1 MEFKLK
7 MWVTQEEQ
15 DYINGVVGYFLAK
28 EKDYLIYSE
37 TERIYRLI
45 IQFYNPN
52 PDCPQDEIH
61 ITIYKDKVIV
71 LTYTYCVKGDILE
84 FHFESILVP
93 SQFRDEEEKIIEV
106 IKGTTEA
113 IGANKDGSPGRWS
126 YIYPDGFPLTYSDEI
141 TIPVVASSEV

>member
-15 DYINGVVGYFLAK
+15 DYINGVVGYSLAK

-61 ITIYKDKVIV
+61 IILYKGAIIK
-71 LTYTYCVKGDILE
+71 LTYSYYKEGEIVEIYFK
-84 FHFESILVP
+84 SILVP
-93 SQFRDEEEKIIEV
+93 SQFKDEEEKIIEIV
-106 IKGTTEA
+106 KGTDEA
-113 IGANKDGSPGRWS
+113 IGAGIDGIPSQEM
-126 YIYPDGFPLTYSDEI
+126 ITYPKGFPLTYNDEI
-141 TIPVVASSEV
+141 MIPVV